1 MRPAFGAMW
10 RRSRPFVFSQYTGD
24 KIDTMDYPVWL
35 WVGFTLFVL
44 IILAIDLGVFH
55 RKAHAVSIRE
65 AGYWYVVWVSLAV
78 IFNLGIYFWIGAEK
92 GTEFL
97 SGYIIELSLS
107 VDNVF
112 VWLIIFSYFAVPAQ
126 YQHRV
131 LFLGIV
137 GAVVMRGLFVA
148 TGITLLNQF
157 DWVIYV
163 FGAFLVFTGVKLAL
177 RKDEGVHPERN
188 PFLRLA
194 GRILP
199 VTKDYHGQRFFIRQ
213 SGKWMTTPLF
223 LVLVVVEATDVVF
236 AVDSVPA
243 ILSITRDPFIVWT
256 SNVFAIL
263 GLRSLFFLVSGVLRY
278 FRYLN
283 TGLALVLC
291 FVGAKMLVTDLY
303 HVPTVMSL
311 GAVVGILATT
321 MLASYMVTRME
332 ARVQVPA
339 MDDSPS
345 NSHAGQSE
353 ADTTDWARGELP

>member
-1 MRPAFGAMW
+1 ME
-10 RRSRPFVFSQYTGD
+10 
-24 KIDTMDYPVWL
+24 YPIWL

-44 IILAIDLGVFH
+44 IMLAIDLGVFH
-55 RKAHAVSIRE
+55 RKAHVVSLRE

-78 IFNLGIYFWIGAEK
+78 IFNVGIFFWLGPDK

-112 VWLIIFSYFAVPAQ
+112 VWLIILTYFAVPAQ

-137 GAVVMRGLFVA
+137 GAIVMRGLFIA
-148 TGITLLNQF
+148 IGITLLNQF

-177 RKDEGVHPERN
+177 RKDEEVHLERN
-188 PFLRLA
+188 PFLRLV
-194 GRILP
+194 RRFIP
-199 VTKDYHGQRFFIRQ
+199 VTSDYHGQRFFVRQ
-213 SGKWMTTPLF
+213 AGKWMATPLF
-223 LVLVVVEATDVVF
+223 MVLLVVEATDVVF

-243 ILSITRDPFIVWT
+243 ILAITRDPFIVWT

-263 GLRSLFFLVSGVLRY
+263 GLRALFFLVAGVLRY

-283 TGLALVLC
+283 LGLALVLC
-291 FVGAKMLVTDLY
+291 FVGSKMLVNDFY
-303 HVPTVMSL
+303 HMPTIISL
-311 GAVVGILATT
+311 GAVVGILAAT
-321 MLASYMVTRME
+321 MLASYVATRRE
-332 ARVQVPA
+332 AKPQIPT
-339 MDDSPS
+339 MDVSTS
-345 NSHAGQSE
+345 NPHAGHPE
-353 ADTTDWARGELP
+353 TGTTDWRGGEAP

>member
-1 MRPAFGAMW
+1 ME
-10 RRSRPFVFSQYTGD
+10 
-24 KIDTMDYPVWL
+24 YPIWL

-44 IILAIDLGVFH
+44 IMLAIDLGVFH
-55 RKAHAVSIRE
+55 RKAHVVSLRE

-78 IFNLGIYFWIGAEK
+78 IFNVGIFFWLGPDK

-112 VWLIIFSYFAVPAQ
+112 VWLIILSYFAVPAQ

-137 GAVVMRGLFVA
+137 GAIVMRGLFIA

-177 RKDEGVHPERN
+177 RKDEEVHLERN
-188 PFLRLA
+188 PFLRLV
-194 GRILP
+194 RRFIP
-199 VTKDYHGQRFFIRQ
+199 VTSDYHGQRFFVRQ
-213 SGKWMTTPLF
+213 AGKWVATPLF
-223 LVLVVVEATDVVF
+223 MVLLVVEATDVVF

-243 ILSITRDPFIVWT
+243 ILAITRDPFIVWT

-263 GLRSLFFLVSGVLRY
+263 GLRALFFLVAGVLRY

-283 TGLALVLC
+283 LGLALVLC
-291 FVGAKMLVTDLY
+291 FVGSKMLANDFY
-303 HVPTVMSL
+303 HMPTIISL
-311 GAVVGILATT
+311 GAVVGILTAT
-321 MLASYMVTRME
+321 MLASYVATRRE
-332 ARVQVPA
+332 AQIPT
-339 MDDSPS
+339 MDVSTS
-345 NSHAGQSE
+345 NPHAGHPE
-353 ADTTDWARGELP
+353 TGTTDWR